1 MLYNNKKFLSLL
13 KKIQLISG
21 ISLLLAMTAAIL
33 LGHFVLVL
41 YLGVV
46 LLVLLIL
53 TRVLNFNFVR
63 IQLENEKLIIRYY
76 SLYSV
81 DRNYESIEFPVHSL
95 RKVTVKKYL
104 FGLKWDL
111 RLTVKLKQGM
121 ADYPAI
127 CLSAI
132 PFEERRRLV
141 GIIKDLVK

>member
-13 KKIQLISG
+13 KKIQLFSG

-33 LGHFVLVL
+33 LEHFVLVF

-46 LLVLLIL
+46 LMLMLIL

-63 IQLENEKLIIRYY
+63 FQLENEKLIIRYY

-95 RKVTVKKYL
+95 RKVIVKKYL

-121 ADYPAI
+121 ADYPAV
-127 CLSAI
+127 CLSAV
-132 PFEERRRLV
+132 PFEERQKIVKEIRELV
-141 GIIKDLVK
+141 R

>member
-13 KKIQLISG
+13 KKIQLFSG

-33 LGHFVLVL
+33 LEHFVLVF

-46 LLVLLIL
+46 LMLMLIL

-63 IQLENEKLIIRYY
+63 FQLENEKLIIRYY

-95 RKVTVKKYL
+95 RKVIVKKYL

-121 ADYPAI
+121 ADYPSV
-127 CLSAI
+127 CLSAV
-132 PFEERRRLV
+132 PFEERQKIVKEIRELV
-141 GIIKDLVK
+141 R